1 MDLSYFDSPLPVDS
15 PEQKSS
21 ELEMLK
27 ELAGSV
33 GQYNYEYKEEAIDD
47 SNLNAKPGEFLGIMA
62 QDLLKI
68 PGLASSVDKTFDKDG
83 NETLQVDG
91 NRLAL
96 AALGY
101 VAALSRVVLEMKGI
115 EYGNTDKTVS
125 NTVSGE
131 TTGAETGT
139 GTSGSEGGAGEVASL
154 NNEGQAME
162 TGGSFDLKPASTA
175 DGLGSPSYYGL
186 DSEVY
191 NI

>member
-33 GQYNYEYKEEAIDD
+33 GQYNYEYKEEAIEDE
-47 SNLNAKPGEFLGIMA
+47 NLNAKPGEFLGIMA

-68 PGLASSVDKTFDKDG
+68 PGLASSVNKTFDKDG

-101 VAALSRVVLEMKGI
+101 VAALSRVVLDLKGI
-115 EYGNTDKTVS
+115 EYGNTDKTVL

-131 TTGAETGT
+131 TTGETAGT
-139 GTSGSEGGAGEVASL
+139 GTSIGKEGTGSSEVAGF
-154 NNEGQAME
+154 NNEGQTME
-162 TGGSFDLKPASTA
+162 TGGSFNSEPASTA
-175 DGLGSPSYYGL
+175 YGL
-186 DSEVY
+186 NSEVY

>member
-33 GQYNYEYKEEAIDD
+33 GQYNYEYKEEAIEDE
-47 SNLNAKPGEFLGIMA
+47 NLNAKPGEFLGIMA

-68 PGLASSVDKTFDKDG
+68 PGLASSVNKTFDKDG

-101 VAALSRVVLEMKGI
+101 VAALSRVVLDLKGI
-115 EYGNTDKTVS
+115 EYGNTDKTVLD
-125 NTVSGE
+125 TVSRE
-131 TTGAETGT
+131 TTGTGASSSETTGEAGT
-139 GTSGSEGGAGEVASL
+139 GSSEVVGL
-154 NNEGQAME
+154 NNEGQTVE
-162 TGGSFDLKPASTA
+162 TGGSFNSEPASTA
-175 DGLGSPSYYGL
+175 YGL
-186 DSEVY
+186 NSKVY

>member
-33 GQYNYEYKEEAIDD
+33 GQYNYEYKEEAIEDE
-47 SNLNAKPGEFLGIMA
+47 NLNAKPGEFLGIMA

-68 PGLASSVDKTFDKDG
+68 PGLASSVNKTFDKDG

-91 NRLAL
+91 SRLAL

-125 NTVSGE
+125 DTVSGE
-131 TTGAETGT
+131 TTGTETGTSNSKTGT
-139 GTSGSEGGAGEVASL
+139 GTSEVISL
-154 NNEGQAME
+154 NNEGQTME
-162 TGGSFDLKPASTA
+162 TGGSFNSEPTSAA
-175 DGLGSPSYYGL
+175 YGL
-186 DSEVY
+186 NSEVY
-191 NI
+191 DI

>member
-47 SNLNAKPGEFLGIMA
+47 PNLNAKSGEFLGIMA

-68 PGLASSVDKTFDKDG
+68 PGLATSVSKTFDKDG

-101 VAALSRVVLEMKGI
+101 VAALSRIVLDLKGV
-115 EYGNTDKTVS
+115 EYGNTNETVS
-125 NTVSGE
+125 NPISGAE
-131 TTGAETGT
+131 AGDGTSSSETGT
-139 GTSGSEGGAGEVASL
+139 RSESSETTSF

-162 TGGSFDLKPASTA
+162 TGSSSNSEPTSTA
-175 DGLGSPSYYGL
+175 YGL
-186 DSEVY
+186 NSEVY

>member
-33 GQYNYEYKEEAIDD
+33 GQYNYEYKEEAIEDE
-47 SNLNAKPGEFLGIMA
+47 NLNAKPGEFLGIMA

-68 PGLASSVDKTFDKDG
+68 PGLASSVNKTFDKDG

-101 VAALSRVVLEMKGI
+101 VAALSRVVLDLKGI
-115 EYGNTDKTVS
+115 EYGNTDKTVLD
-125 NTVSGE
+125 TVSGE
-131 TTGAETGT
+131 TTGAGTETSSGKEGT
-139 GTSGSEGGAGEVASL
+139 GSSEVAGL
-154 NNEGQAME
+154 NNEGQTME
-162 TGGSFDLKPASTA
+162 TRGSFNSEPASTA
-175 DGLGSPSYYGL
+175 YGL
-186 DSEVY
+186 NSEVY

>member
-47 SNLNAKPGEFLGIMA
+47 ENLNAKPGEFLGIMA

-68 PGLASSVDKTFDKDG
+68 PGLASSVNKTFDKDG

-115 EYGNTDKTVS
+115 EYGNTDKTVLD
-125 NTVSGE
+125 TVSGTEAGTEAGTE
-131 TTGAETGT
+131 TSIGKEGT
-139 GTSGSEGGAGEVASL
+139 GSTEVASL
-154 NNEGQAME
+154 NNEGQTME
-162 TGGSFDLKPASTA
+162 TEGSFNSEPTSAA
-175 DGLGSPSYYGL
+175 YGL
-186 DSEVY
+186 NSEVY

>member
-33 GQYNYEYKEEAIDD
+33 GQYNYEYKEEAIEDE
-47 SNLNAKPGEFLGIMA
+47 NLNAKPGEFLGIMA

-68 PGLASSVDKTFDKDG
+68 PGLASSVNKTFDKDG

-101 VAALSRVVLEMKGI
+101 VAALSRVVLDLKGI
-115 EYGNTDKTVS
+115 EYGNTDKTVL

-131 TTGAETGT
+131 TTGETTGT
-139 GTSGSEGGAGEVASL
+139 GTSIGKTGTGPSEVAGL
-154 NNEGQAME
+154 NNEGQTME
-162 TGGSFDLKPASTA
+162 TGGSFNSEPASTA
-175 DGLGSPSYYGL
+175 YGL
-186 DSEVY
+186 NSEVY

>member
-33 GQYNYEYKEEAIDD
+33 GQYNYEYKEEAIEDE
-47 SNLNAKPGEFLGIMA
+47 NLNAKPGEFLGIMA

-68 PGLASSVDKTFDKDG
+68 PGLASSVNKTFDKDG

-101 VAALSRVVLEMKGI
+101 VAALSRVVLDLKGI

-125 NTVSGE
+125 DTVSGE
-131 TTGAETGT
+131 TTGETTGAETSSGKTGT
-139 GTSGSEGGAGEVASL
+139 GSSEVAGF
-154 NNEGQAME
+154 NNEGQTME
-162 TGGSFDLKPASTA
+162 TGGSFNSEPASTA
-175 DGLGSPSYYGL
+175 YGL
-186 DSEVY
+186 NSEVY

>member
-47 SNLNAKPGEFLGIMA
+47 ENLNAKPGEFLGIMA

-68 PGLASSVDKTFDKDG
+68 PGLASSVNKTFDKDG

-115 EYGNTDKTVS
+115 EYGDTDKTVL

-131 TTGAETGT
+131 TAGETAGT
-139 GTSGSEGGAGEVASL
+139 GTETSIGKEGTGSTEVASL
-154 NNEGQAME
+154 NNEGQAVE
-162 TGGSFDLKPASTA
+162 TGGSFNSEPTSTA
-175 DGLGSPSYYGL
+175 YGL
-186 DSEVY
+186 NSEVY

>member
-47 SNLNAKPGEFLGIMA
+47 PNLNAKSGEFLGIMA

-68 PGLASSVDKTFDKDG
+68 PGLATSVSKTFDKDG

-101 VAALSRVVLEMKGI
+101 VAALSRIVLDLKGV
-115 EYGNTDKTVS
+115 EYGNTNETVS
-125 NTVSGE
+125 NPISGE
-131 TTGAETGT
+131 TTRTGTSSSETGT
-139 GTSGSEGGAGEVASL
+139 ESSETTSF

-162 TGGSFDLKPASTA
+162 TGSSSNPEPTSTA
-175 DGLGSPSYYGL
+175 YGL
-186 DSEVY
+186 NSEVY

>member
-47 SNLNAKPGEFLGIMA
+47 ENLNAKPGEFLGIMA

-68 PGLASSVDKTFDKDG
+68 PGLASSVNKTFDKDG

-101 VAALSRVVLEMKGI
+101 VAALSRVVLDLKGI
-115 EYGNTDKTVS
+115 EYGNTNKTVL

-131 TTGAETGT
+131 TTRTGEGTTDSEAGT
-139 GTSGSEGGAGEVASL
+139 GSTEVTSF

-162 TGGSFDLKPASTA
+162 TGSSFNSEPTSTA
-175 DGLGSPSYYGL
+175 YGL
-186 DSEVY
+186 NSEVY
-191 NI
+191 SI

>member
-15 PEQKSS
+15 PEQKNS

-47 SNLNAKPGEFLGIMA
+47 PNLNAKSGEFLGIMA

-68 PGLASSVDKTFDKDG
+68 PGLASSVSKTFDKDG

-101 VAALSRVVLEMKGI
+101 VAALSRIVLDLKGV
-115 EYGNTDKTVS
+115 EYGNTNETVS
-125 NTVSGE
+125 DTVSGE
-131 TTGAETGT
+131 ETGTEARDGTSSSETGT
-139 GTSGSEGGAGEVASL
+139 GSSEVIGF

-162 TGGSFDLKPASTA
+162 TGSSSNPEPTSTA
-175 DGLGSPSYYGL
+175 YGL
-186 DSEVY
+186 NSEVY

>member
-33 GQYNYEYKEEAIDD
+33 GQYNYEYKEEAIEDE
-47 SNLNAKPGEFLGIMA
+47 NLNAKPGEFLGIMA

-68 PGLASSVDKTFDKDG
+68 PGLASSVNKTFDKDG

-101 VAALSRVVLEMKGI
+101 VAALSRVVLDLKGI
-115 EYGNTDKTVS
+115 EYGNTDKTVLD
-125 NTVSGE
+125 TVSGE
-131 TTGAETGT
+131 TTGETAGTGASSGKTGT
-139 GTSGSEGGAGEVASL
+139 GSSEVASF
-154 NNEGQAME
+154 NNEGQTME
-162 TGGSFDLKPASTA
+162 TGGSFNSEPASTA
-175 DGLGSPSYYGL
+175 YGL
-186 DSEVY
+186 NSEVY

>member
-33 GQYNYEYKEEAIDD
+33 GQYNYEYKEEAIEDE
-47 SNLNAKPGEFLGIMA
+47 NLNAKPGEFLGIMA

-68 PGLASSVDKTFDKDG
+68 PGLASSVNKTFDKDG

-101 VAALSRVVLEMKGI
+101 VAALSRVVLDLKGI
-115 EYGNTDKTVS
+115 EYGNTDKTVLD
-125 NTVSGE
+125 TVSGTEAGTEAGTE
-131 TTGAETGT
+131 TSIGKEGT
-139 GTSGSEGGAGEVASL
+139 ESSEVASL
-154 NNEGQAME
+154 NNEGQAVE
-162 TGGSFDLKPASTA
+162 TGGSFNSEPASA
-175 DGLGSPSYYGL
+175 AYGL
-186 DSEVY
+186 NSEVY
-191 NI
+191 SI

>member
-47 SNLNAKPGEFLGIMA
+47 PNLNAKPGEFLGIMA

-68 PGLASSVDKTFDKDG
+68 PGLASSVSKTFDKDG

-101 VAALSRVVLEMKGI
+101 VAALSRVVLDLKGI
-115 EYGNTDKTVS
+115 EYGNTDKTVLD
-125 NTVSGE
+125 TVSGTEAGTEAGTE
-131 TTGAETGT
+131 TSIGKEGT
-139 GTSGSEGGAGEVASL
+139 ESSEVASL
-154 NNEGQAME
+154 NNEGQAVE
-162 TGGSFDLKPASTA
+162 TGGSFNSEPASA
-175 DGLGSPSYYGL
+175 AYGL
-186 DSEVY
+186 NSEVY
-191 NI
+191 SI

>member
-47 SNLNAKPGEFLGIMA
+47 ENLNAKPGEFLGIMA

-68 PGLASSVDKTFDKDG
+68 PGLASSVNKTFDKDG

-101 VAALSRVVLEMKGI
+101 VAALSRVVLDLKGI
-115 EYGNTDKTVS
+115 EYGNTNKTVL

-131 TTGAETGT
+131 T
-139 GTSGSEGGAGEVASL
+139 SGAGEGTSDSEEGTGSTEVTSF

-162 TGGSFDLKPASTA
+162 TGSSFNSEPTSTA
-175 DGLGSPSYYGL
+175 YGL
-186 DSEVY
+186 NSEVY
-191 NI
+191 SI

>member
-47 SNLNAKPGEFLGIMA
+47 ENLNAKPGEFLGIMA

-68 PGLASSVDKTFDKDG
+68 PGLASSVNKTFDKDG

-101 VAALSRVVLEMKGI
+101 VAALSRVVLDLKGI
-115 EYGNTDKTVS
+115 EYGNTDKTVLD
-125 NTVSGE
+125 TVSGE
-131 TTGAETGT
+131 TTGETNGTGIETSSGETGT
-139 GTSGSEGGAGEVASL
+139 GSTEVTGL
-154 NNEGQAME
+154 NNEGQTME
-162 TGGSFDLKPASTA
+162 TGGSFNSEPASTA
-175 DGLGSPSYYGL
+175 YGL
-186 DSEVY
+186 NSEVY

>member
-1 MDLSYFDSPLPVDS
+1 
-15 PEQKSS
+15 
-21 ELEMLK
+21 MLK

-47 SNLNAKPGEFLGIMA
+47 ENLNAKPGEFLGIMA

-68 PGLASSVDKTFDKDG
+68 PGLASSVNKTFDKDG

-101 VAALSRVVLEMKGI
+101 VAALSRVVLDLKGI
-115 EYGNTDKTVS
+115 EYGNTDKTVLD
-125 NTVSGE
+125 TVSGE
-131 TTGAETGT
+131 TARETIGAGTETSSGKTGT
-139 GTSGSEGGAGEVASL
+139 GSSEVAGL
-154 NNEGQAME
+154 NNEGQTME
-162 TGGSFDLKPASTA
+162 TGSSFNSEPASTA
-175 DGLGSPSYYGL
+175 YGL
-186 DSEVY
+186 NSEVY